1 MLKEEFSNM
10 VVECDYQFMKAVGI
24 DSLKIELGNA
34 PNIFEGLLGIAV
46 TCKDEKSFI
55 DLYRACMPKAL
66 QELGIK
72 SNRIVLKAYDISKL
86 APENEDKI
94 IIPFL
99 DCLKEEIE
107 RIDIYYTRYN
117 ANKLPRISIYGKD
130 QPTTKNPVEFLR
142 IICNGYPHYVG
153 YWYLNEYSS
162 KDIGKMYLDHFESC
176 LTPAWE
182 SLSQFKGLTIVY
194 KGGNCNC
201 LISASDLLLR
211 ITITQLK
218 ERNED
223 FWREGLERIHSVFSW
238 SKKVLVHEL
247 GGSTAIL
254 KFITPTN
261 RRLIDLTSYI
271 ARPLVFV
278 PTESLA
284 GVPTNEERDL
294 FEDLPVFDD
303 LSNFLFLTQGSFKY
317 FRPSADVRIGKEGDY
332 FLVLGPNGESLYEYL
347 RNCGTKLTKIT
358 ADELREKSK

>member
-1 MLKEEFSNM
+1 
-10 VVECDYQFMKAVGI
+10 MKSVGI
-24 DSLKIELGNA
+24 DSLKIELGNS

-46 TCKDEKSFI
+46 TCKNEKSFV

-66 QELGIK
+66 EKLGIK
-72 SNRIVLKAYDISKL
+72 TNRIVLKAYDISKH
-86 APENEDKI
+86 APEHEYDVL
-94 IIPFL
+94 IPFL

-117 ANKLPRISIYGKD
+117 TNKLPRISIYGKD

-142 IICNGYPHYVG
+142 IISNGYPHYVG
-153 YWYLNEYSS
+153 YWYLNKYSS

-182 SLSQFKGLTIVY
+182 SLSQFKGLTVVY

-201 LISASDLLLR
+201 LVSTSDLLLR
-211 ITITQLK
+211 ITVTQLK
-218 ERNED
+218 AKNED
-223 FWREGLERIHSVFSW
+223 FWKDGLERIHSAFSW
-238 SKKVLVHEL
+238 SNKVTVNEL

-254 KFITPTN
+254 KFMTPIN

-278 PTESLA
+278 PTENLA
-284 GVPTNEERDL
+284 GIPTKEERDL

-317 FRPSADVRIGKEGDY
+317 FRPSSDVRIGREGDY
-332 FLVLGPNGESLYEYL
+332 FLVIGQNSERLYEYL
-347 RNCGTKLTKIT
+347 KKCGTNLIKIT
-358 ADELREKSK
+358 PEELREKTD